1 MKWKTS
7 FSSPFPHESFH
18 TVNKQHTEKSP
29 FSYRKTGEKN
39 TGRSGIDTLSYFNVL
54 LCFSFSRPSISQK
67 KLLIL
72 FFEGIPQVK
81 LFTRPL
87 QKRPCRDLLQRKLFV
102 QIQHSVDTHSR
113 FFFFLLS
120 QPPPAQTY
128 QMVQEFKSVTFIKGP
143 RFFNH

>member
-1 MKWKTS
+1 MSHFTLSTS
-7 FSSPFPHESFH
+7 STSLKNPPL
-18 TVNKQHTEKSP
+18 VTE
-29 FSYRKTGEKN
+29 RREKKILEEV
-39 TGRSGIDTLSYFNVL
+39 GLILSYFNVL

-87 QKRPCRDLLQRKLFV
+87 QKRPCGDLLQRKLFV

-113 FFFFLLS
+113 FFLLS

-128 QMVQEFKSVTFIKGP
+128 QMVQEFKSVTFVKGP